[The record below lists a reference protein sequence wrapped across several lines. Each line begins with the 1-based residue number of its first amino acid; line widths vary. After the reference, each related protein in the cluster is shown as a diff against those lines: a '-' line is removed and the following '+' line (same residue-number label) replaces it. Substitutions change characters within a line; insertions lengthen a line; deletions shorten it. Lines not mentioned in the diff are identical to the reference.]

1 VTPTSK
7 SGAAA
12 VSDPFT
18 DIAALAAR
26 IPDGA
31 KVALPPDY
39 SGCAMAAV
47 RSLVARGVRDLHL
60 VGVPSVGLQGDLLI
74 GAGCV
79 AVLETAAVTM
89 DEFGPAPRFTA
100 AVRAGTLK
108 VIDGTCPAIH
118 AGLQAAE
125 KGIPFMPVRGIVGSD
140 LLKHRDD
147 WMVGDDPFD
156 PDGGPLVLVRAI
168 RPDVALFHVPLADR
182 FGNVWVGVRREMM
195 TMAHASRTAL
205 VTYEE
210 LYDGDLLAD
219 ETLAAGTVPGL
230 YVTALAQARQGAWP
244 VGLFGR
250 YPADA
255 AHMAEYA
262 ELAKT
267 EAGFAAWLDR
277 FVARAAAAAE

>member
-1 VTPTSK
+1 M
-7 SGAAA
+7 A
-12 VSDPFT
+12 DQFT
-18 DIAALAAR
+18 DVDSLAAQ
-26 IPDGA
+26 IGDGT

-39 SGCAMAAV
+39 SGCAMNVV
-47 RSLVARGVRDLHL
+47 RALIQRGVRNLHI

-79 AVLETAAVTM
+79 ATLETAAVTM

-100 AVRAGTLK
+100 AVKAGTLT

-140 LLKHRDD
+140 LLAHRDD
-147 WMVGDDPFD
+147 WTVDENPFD
-156 PDGGPLVLVRAI
+156 PDSGPIVLVKAI

-195 TMAHASRTAL
+195 TMAHAARAAL
-205 VTYEE
+205 VTYEDVH
-210 LYDGDLLAD
+210 DGNLLTDPAF
-219 ETLAAGTVPGL
+219 ASGTIPGL
-230 YVTALAQARQGAWP
+230 YVSALAEAKQGAWP

-255 AHMAEYA
+255 AHMAEYV

-267 EAGFAAWLDR
+267 SEGFDAYLDR
-277 FVARAAAAAE
+277 FVTRSAAAE

>member
-1 VTPTSK
+1 M
-7 SGAAA
+7 
-12 VSDPFT
+12 SDRFT
-18 DIAALAAR
+18 DIDSLAAR

-39 SGCAMAAV
+39 SGCAMSAV
-47 RSLVARGVRDLHL
+47 RALINRGARGLHL

-79 AVLETAAVTM
+79 SVLETAAVTM

-140 LLKHRDD
+140 LLKYRDD
-147 WMVGDDPFD
+147 WIVGANPFD
-156 PDGGPLVLVRAI
+156 DGQSENGGGPIVLVRAI
-168 RPDVALFHVPLADR
+168 RPDVALFHAPLADR
-182 FGNVWVGVRREMM
+182 HGNVWVGVRREMM
-195 TMAHASRTAL
+195 VMAHASKAAL
-205 VTYEE
+205 VTCEE
-210 LYDGDLLAD
+210 IYDGNLLAD
-219 ETLAAGTVPGL
+219 EKLAAGTIPGL
-230 YVTALAQARQGAWP
+230 YVSAIAEAKQGAWP

-255 AHMAEYA
+255 AHMKEYVEMA
-262 ELAKT
+262 RT
-267 EAGFAAWLDR
+267 EEGFATYLDR
-277 FVARAAAAAE
+277 FVSRRAAAE